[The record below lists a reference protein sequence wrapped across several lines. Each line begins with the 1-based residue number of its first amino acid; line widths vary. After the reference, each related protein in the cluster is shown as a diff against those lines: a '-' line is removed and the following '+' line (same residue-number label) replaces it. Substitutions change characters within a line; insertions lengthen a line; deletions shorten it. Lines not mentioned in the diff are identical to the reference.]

1 MNYKKIY
8 NQLDCAGLIDKILA
22 ETNFDKIGIIKGI
35 QYLESFVGSYS
46 FKEMKYWTI
55 PTADKTVCKVC
66 DEYAKLMINN
76 NDKFLKQFEYMA
88 KTMNI

>member
-8 NQLDCAGLIDKILA
+8 NQLNQAGLIDKILA

-35 QYLESFVGSYS
+35 NYLESFIGSYG
-46 FKEMKYWTI
+46 FREMKYWTI
-55 PTADKTVCKVC
+55 QTADKTICKVC
-66 DEYAKLMINN
+66 VEYAKLMITNN
-76 NDKFLKQFEYMA
+76 EKHLKPFEYMA